1 MVKITLMETKIIAQS
16 ALVCMLK
23 KENVVTQESQKHVDL
38 LDLEEEV
45 HVDYL
50 MMIPS
55 AILVNTVKMVNLV
68 GLDNL
73 EKMVHLENPA
83 MMATLEMKMI

>member
-1 MVKITLMETKIIAQS
+1 METNIIAPS
-16 ALVCMLK
+16 ALACMLK
-23 KENVVTQESQKHVDL
+23 KENMATQESQEHVDL

-50 MMIPS
+50 VMIPS

-73 EKMVHLENPA
+73 EKIVHLENPA

>member
-1 MVKITLMETKIIAQS
+1 METNVIVPS

-23 KENVVTQESQKHVDL
+23 NENMVTQESQEHVDL
-38 LDLEEEV
+38 PDLEEEV

-50 MMIPS
+50 VMIPN
-55 AILVNTVKMVNLV
+55 AILVNTMKMVNLV

-73 EKMVHLENPA
+73 EKTVHLENPA